1 MNKKVQILRKQLSR
15 LGINKAQ
22 AEAGTSEGNPAI
34 WLRWNGDNEVFTGCD
49 ELNPNDP
56 MAARVER
63 FGDNKLR

>member
-1 MNKKVQILRKQLSR
+1 MNKVQKLRKQLAK

-22 AEAGTSEGNPAI
+22 AEAGTSEGYPAI
-34 WLRWNGDNEVFTGCD
+34 WVRWNGDSEVFTGCD

-63 FGDNKLR
+63 FEDSKLR